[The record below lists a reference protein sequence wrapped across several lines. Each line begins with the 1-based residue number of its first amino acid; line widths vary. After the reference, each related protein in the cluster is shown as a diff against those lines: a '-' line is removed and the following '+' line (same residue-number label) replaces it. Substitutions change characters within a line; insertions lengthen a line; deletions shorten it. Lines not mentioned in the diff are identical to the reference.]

1 MIRVDIL
8 LGLQS
13 LIISEPGG
21 LSILLVLVKREKLN
35 PRKSWGIY

>member
-1 MIRVDIL
+1 MIRVNIL

-21 LSILLVLVKREKLN
+21 LSILLNWFWSNVKN
-35 PRKSWGIY
+35 